1 MLIFI
6 YNFIF
11 LILTPI
17 FIIRILLKGIKDPN
31 YLINFKNRF
40 GVISNTKESDL
51 EKIWFHSV
59 SLGEVISSSDLIRQL
74 SKDHQII
81 LTTTTGTGF
90 KKANEL
96 FLGDEKVQIAYAPWD
111 FYFFTL
117 IFLAKIKPKAAI
129 FFETEIWPNSIYL
142 CKSKNIPSI
151 ICNARLSKQS
161 FESYM
166 KLNIFLRK
174 VFANLTLVLAQGDED
189 KNYFSQL
196 GCKNTHVTGSVKFD
210 QNPAINRIGAS
221 NIQKFLDNP
230 YFLAASTHEGED
242 KIILE
247 SFNLIKKD
255 YPLMKLVVVPRHP
268 ERAHKIKSLFLRM
281 GANSI
286 YESEVGSKSDILI
299 IQSLGIL
306 PLLYSDA
313 ELAFVGG
320 SLVNRGGHNVIEP
333 AIAKCPF
340 ILGENY
346 FNFKNIVDAFINANA
361 TYIVKTPRNIYEI
374 FSKIYKDQN
383 NIKENMI
390 QNANSVIDK
399 NIGATSR
406 QLSLITASF
415 TIAE

>member
-31 YLINFKNRF
+31 YLENFKNRF
-40 GVISNTKESDL
+40 GVISNTKRSDL

-59 SLGEVISSSDLIRQL
+59 SLGEVISSSDLIRKL

-90 KKANEL
+90 KKASEL
-96 FLGDEKVQIAYAPWD
+96 FLNDEKIQIAYAPWD

-117 IFLAKIKPKAAI
+117 IFLTKIKPKAAI

-142 CKSKNIPSI
+142 CKAKSIPTI
-151 ICNARLSKQS
+151 ICNGRLSKKS
-161 FESYM
+161 FENYM
-166 KLNIFLRK
+166 SLNIFFRK
-174 VFANLTLVLAQGDED
+174 VFSNLTLVLAQGDED
-189 KNYFSQL
+189 KNYFNQL
-196 GCKNTHVTGSVKFD
+196 GCKNAHVTGSVKFD
-210 QNPAINRIGAS
+210 QNTTFNKVIPS
-221 NIQKFLDNP
+221 NIKKFLDNP

-242 KIILE
+242 QVILE

-255 YPLMKLVVVPRHP
+255 YPLIKLVVVPRHP
-268 ERAHKIKSLFLRM
+268 ERARKIKLLFQNM
-281 GANSI
+281 GAKSI
-286 YESEVGSKSDILI
+286 YESEVGTPSDILI

-306 PLLYSDA
+306 PSLYSDA

-320 SLVNRGGHNVIEP
+320 SIVNRGGHNVIEP

-340 ILGENY
+340 ILGKNY

-361 TYIVKTPRNIYEI
+361 TYVVRTPIDIYKI
-374 FSKIYKDQN
+374 FSEIYKDQN
-383 NIKENMI
+383 RIKENMI
-390 QNANSVIDK
+390 KNASTVVDK
-399 NIGATSR
+399 NIGATLR
-406 QLSLITASF
+406 QLSIIRASLK
-415 TIAE
+415 IEE